1 MRSRRLALLFAR
13 ADGPRG
19 LTVMAYT
26 STHFCKIF
34 YIPLY
39 VLLIRTLNGLPRV
52 GGTCCFDG
60 VDPELVGDIFQP
72 LQGFLIGLVVVVHI
86 FLDGFET
93 ASNRR
98 DKYRKFCWFLKVSR
112 SWRCFQT
119 PADLPEEEELARGGE
134 DLWHMEQPLPL
145 NPIIRGG
152 LRRWREDDFSILFS
166 WDELFR
172 PVVSTKV

>member
-1 MRSRRLALLFAR
+1 
-13 ADGPRG
+13 
-19 LTVMAYT
+19 MAYT

-98 DKYRKFCWFLKVSR
+98 DKYRKFC
-112 SWRCFQT
+112 
-119 PADLPEEEELARGGE
+119 
-134 DLWHMEQPLPL
+134 
-145 NPIIRGG
+145 
-152 LRRWREDDFSILFS
+152 
-166 WDELFR
+166 
-172 PVVSTKV
+172 